1 MINKKFLLAGRP
13 IGRLISDD
21 DFEYKEEELKEIEEK
36 EVLLEN
42 LVIEFQPAQKGWM
55 ENISNYVAP
64 LEIGDVMRCSGI
76 ARVLESKSKKFKKG
90 EIVTGQTCWQTH
102 AILKE
107 EELEHIEDESMATKY
122 LGALGGTGLTAY
134 FGVTKISKPKP
145 GDTVVV
151 TGAAGGVGSI
161 AGQIFKIS
169 GCNVIG
175 IAGGKEKCEM
185 LVNEFGFDGAID
197 YKSEDINKALS
208 KLCPNGADVLYDNV
222 GGRILNECLAHIAM
236 NARIA
241 ICGIISRH
249 KTDNSNFGPENY
261 ANLIFKRATMEGF
274 IVIDFMSEADV
285 ARKKLKQW
293 IQEGKINCKEDIQEG
308 FENAPNT
315 LKRLFEGKNKGKQLL
330 RISD

>member
-197 YKSEDINKALS
+197 YKSEDINKSLS

-222 GGRILNECLAHIAM
+222 GGRILNDCLAHIAM

-308 FENAPNT
+308 FENVPNT

-330 RISD
+330 RIAD

>member
-21 DFEYKEEELKEIEEK
+21 DFEYKEEELKEIKEK

-197 YKSEDINKALS
+197 YKSEDINKSLS

-222 GGRILNECLAHIAM
+222 GGRILNDCLAHIAM

-308 FENAPNT
+308 FENVPNT

-330 RISD
+330 RIAD

>member
-308 FENAPNT
+308 FENVPNT

-330 RISD
+330 RIAD